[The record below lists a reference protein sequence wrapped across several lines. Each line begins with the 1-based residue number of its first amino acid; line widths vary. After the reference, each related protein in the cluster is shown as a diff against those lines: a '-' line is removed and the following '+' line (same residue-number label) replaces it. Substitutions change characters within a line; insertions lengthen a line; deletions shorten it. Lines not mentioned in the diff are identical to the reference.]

1 MTSVF
6 SARGVSVS
14 FGGVR
19 ALAGVDLDIESGQ
32 LVGLIGP
39 NGAGKTTF
47 IDAVTGFVRYEGQVR
62 LGDDSLNGLP
72 PHTRARRGLARTWQ
86 TVELFDD
93 LTVRENLTVAA
104 RGGSGAVP
112 VDEELRLL
120 DLETVADAMPW
131 ELTQAERK
139 RAGIGRALVAR
150 PRLLCLDEPAAGLD
164 ARQSRELG
172 KLLPGIAGSGTAVL
186 LVDHDMG
193 LVLSSCD
200 QVVVLDAGAVIARG
214 SPAQV
219 RADERVIA
227 AYLGHAAAGAA

>member
-1 MTSVF
+1 MF

-19 ALAGVDLDIESGQ
+19 ALTGVDLDIEPGQ

-47 IDAVTGFVRYEGQVR
+47 IDAVTGFVRYDGAVT
-62 LGDDSLNGLP
+62 LDGGSLNGLP
-72 PHTRARRGLARTWQ
+72 PHVRARRGLARTWQ

-104 RGGSGAVP
+104 RGGAAAS

-120 DLETVADAMPW
+120 DLEAAAEAMPW

-172 KLLPGIAGSGTAVL
+172 MLLPGIASSGTAVL

-200 QVVVLDAGAVIARG
+200 IVVVLDSGSVIARG
-214 SPAQV
+214 SPAEV
-219 RADERVIA
+219 RADERVVA
-227 AYLGHAAAGAA
+227 AYLGHSAAGAA